1 MSRSAE
7 SFLIVFCERAGKIL
21 FSMAAQELKQRRT
34 RSFTPSPA
42 IAVPFVDTG
51 SLPPPGAH
59 RIAPGFHMLGLSGLG
74 SALVLSPFLL
84 PDATALTAPS
94 ANQRRH
100 LQNMA
105 RMAMTSPAGET
116 HMRPSTPPK
125 SGPAEPAANFDS
137 LNVALKHHV
146 PLST

>member
-1 MSRSAE
+1 
-7 SFLIVFCERAGKIL
+7 
-21 FSMAAQELKQRRT
+21 
-34 RSFTPSPA
+34 
-42 IAVPFVDTG
+42 
-51 SLPPPGAH
+51 
-59 RIAPGFHMLGLSGLG
+59 MLGLSGLG

-105 RMAMTSPAGET
+105 RMAMTSPAGEA

-146 PLST
+146 PLSTCCSGVYGSDIWGYTSAATGKEWALMCYRTGLSAVDVQTGDVVTAL